1 MGDKI
6 FDYGSMSL
14 LLLLLFCFKVGSVWR
29 VVADL
34 HATSDHERERERR
47 DCQREN
53 SSSPPKDCWGQFC
66 PHPNNCRII

>member
-1 MGDKI
+1 MKMGDKI

-34 HATSDHERERERR
+34 HATSDHEREREGIVKEKTAPLLLKIVG
-47 DCQREN
+47 D
-53 SSSPPKDCWGQFC
+53 SFVPTP
-66 PHPNNCRII
+66 IIVE